1 MCGLNRVTES
11 SGKELL
17 IAQISESQC
26 CQDLDTCALLATPTK
41 RSKVKRISEKVHKL
55 HHIHIKEM
63 LIRRWVPS
71 QERHNNSNQQQQ
83 D

>member
-1 MCGLNRVTES
+1 MTES

-63 LIRRWVPS
+63 L
-71 QERHNNSNQQQQ
+71 QNNQIQIVRGGAIPLENGELLHEMR
-83 D
+83 